1 MDDNHMKALFD
12 GLCPPVASL
21 RRLLVVLAVA
31 GLCAAGFSWAKL
43 ETWRQEGAAAFAKHH
58 RERVVISDQ
67 GRVRLGQALLPT
79 GPLAAER
86 VWDLVR
92 ARDGTV
98 YAATGDSGKVFR
110 QATKE
115 GEAWTVALDAADTQA
130 LTLAATRDGKVFVG
144 TGPTGQVIEVTDREH
159 PASRPDP
166 KVQYIWDLAADSEGN
181 LVAATGPGGQL
192 WKRSRD
198 GKWSLVFDSKATHLL
213 CVAVAPDG
221 TIYAG
226 SDGEGLIYRVNREGK
241 VSVLYDAPQSEVR
254 TLLLAPDGSLYAGTA
269 AEAGGGGSR
278 PPALLSHESAEQAE
292 PVGSAVR
299 TSKAAVPVAQT
310 AFRGPASRGLDP
322 VQTRLESYP
331 TEASFRGNAAEGL
344 IAARP
349 PQPPA
354 SAKPSPPK
362 PPAAGSAAP
371 KPVSPGDNAVY
382 RIDSDGVAREVFR
395 AKTLVFGLCWAED
408 RLLVGTGPDGQLY
421 EIRDRGA
428 ESTPLAKLDHGQ
440 ILSLLAEPGGG
451 ILLGTGDPGAVVR
464 LSSGFVPRGEL
475 VSEVYDA
482 KLQSRFGALTW
493 RADLP
498 EGTAIAL
505 QVRSGNVG
513 EPDETWSAWSA
524 EQTDAA
530 AARAESPPGRFV
542 QYKVKMST
550 KDPAHT
556 PELASVSLSFR
567 SSNLP
572 PEISKLE
579 VPDLSAADGSTKQAR
594 LTLKWEVSDP
604 NDDELSYTVQIK
616 KDGWPSW
623 ITLTETP
630 ITEKTFAWDTT
641 AFPSGYYRARLSA
654 SDRPSNSPDD
664 ALSRDRESP
673 SFIVDHDPPQVTV
686 TPREKKALIVLSDGL
701 TRLVKADNAL
711 DGGPWTPL
719 FPDDGLFD
727 TLREQITLSLPE
739 LKPGVHLL
747 MVRATDAAG
756 NVGSGDSLIAV
767 RN

>member
-1 MDDNHMKALFD
+1 LP
-12 GLCPPVASL
+12 L
-21 RRLLVVLAVA
+21 A
-31 GLCAAGFSWAKL
+31 GLFAIGTAWAKL

-67 GRVRLGQALLPT
+67 GRVRLGQALVPT

-110 QATKE
+110 QSSKE
-115 GEAWTVALDAADTQA
+115 GEAWTVALDAADSQA
-130 LTLAATRDGKVFVG
+130 LTLAATPDGKVYVG
-144 TGPTGQVIEVTDREH
+144 TGPSGSIIEVTDKDH

-181 LVAATGPGGQL
+181 LLAATGPSGQL
-192 WKRSRD
+192 WKRSPR

-221 TIYAG
+221 TVYAG

-269 AEAGGGGSR
+269 AEAGGGGASR
-278 PPALLSHESAEQAE
+278 PPALLSQKSGEQSGGEQRAI
-292 PVGSAVR
+292 
-299 TSKAAVPVAQT
+299 PVALA
-310 AFRGPASRGLDP
+310 AFRLPDP
-322 VQTRLESYP
+322 RQP
-331 TEASFRGNAAEGL
+331 
-344 IAARP
+344 IAFQS

-354 SAKPSPPK
+354 SPKPASPK

-371 KPVSPGDNAVY
+371 KPASPGDNAVY
-382 RIDSDGVAREVFR
+382 RIDADGVAREVFR
-395 AKTLVFGLCWAED
+395 GKTLVFGLCWAED

-421 EIRDRGA
+421 EVRNRGA

-440 ILSLLAEPGGG
+440 ILALLAEPGGG

-475 VSEVYDA
+475 ISEVYDA
-482 KLQSRFGALTW
+482 KLLCRFGALTW

-498 EGTAIAL
+498 EGTAIAV
-505 QVRSGNVG
+505 QVRTGNVG

-542 QYKVKMST
+542 QYKVRMST
-550 KDPAHT
+550 KDPTHT
-556 PELASVSLSFR
+556 PELTSVSLSFR

-579 VPDLSAADGSTKQAR
+579 VPDLSTADGSTKQTR

-604 NDDELSYTVQIK
+604 NEDELSYTVQIK

-630 ITEKTFAWDTT
+630 ITEKTFSWDTT
-641 AFPSGYYRARLSA
+641 AFPSGYYRARLTA

-664 ALSRDRESP
+664 ALTRDRESP
-673 SFIVDHDPPQVTV
+673 SFIVDHDAPSVTV
-686 TPREKKALIVLSDGL
+686 TPREKRALIVLSDGL
-701 TRLVKADNAL
+701 TRLVKADYAL

-727 TLREQITLSLPE
+727 TLREQITLSMPE
-739 LKPGVHLL
+739 LRPGVHLL